1 MRKSRLALKMEGPQ
15 AKECR
20 QPLETG
26 KCKHKKRFSLD
37 PLERNTVLL
46 THGFSPVTFVL
57 DFSSKEPWDN
67 SLQWDSSLQ

>member
-1 MRKSRLALKMEGPQ
+1 MKEDSERFEVAKFEAGGRGPG

-37 PLERNTVLL
+37 PLERNTAFP
-46 THGFSPVTFVL
+46 TP
-57 DFSSKEPWDN
+57 
-67 SLQWDSSLQ
+67 